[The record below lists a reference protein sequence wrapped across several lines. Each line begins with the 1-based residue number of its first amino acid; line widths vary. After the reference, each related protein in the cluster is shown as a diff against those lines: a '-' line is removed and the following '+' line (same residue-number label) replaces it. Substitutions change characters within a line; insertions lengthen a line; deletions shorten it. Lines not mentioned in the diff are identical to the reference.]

1 MFYHVIQSEFERRRG
16 PKLANKPAKTES
28 TDLAQRGRRGL
39 GEYDRHLRC
48 HLRSGQPFTQ
58 RTSVHGDRLPRTD
71 GNRQATIKRDRE
83 SANTMGTGKT
93 TRRVFHVRRSATSAQ
108 FGQTLDDVA
117 VGPPGQARRECCAP
131 RAILIVDGYKAKR
144 TCVPYA

>member
-71 GNRQATIKRDRE
+71 GNRQAT
-83 SANTMGTGKT
+83 